1 MCGEWSFNKK
11 TPQPLS
17 VFQAMRG
24 VTESQKPSTAQLSRL
39 HTGALAKGSNDAQT
53 NVLPTRGS
61 AMCVQ
66 KFDDS
71 RCLAIHITYRV
82 SLRSSSL
89 REPRHPLL
97 KVISCFSSFLKKDC
111 LSTIPENLGAGKSLR
126 REVSLVVF
134 FVFSCVFVV
143 KKGCRG
149 KKKKTVPK
157 NRLPLKSLQFSYP
170 HVSFLESCFHV
181 LLILPQVHLRKPCYD
196 FSFL

>member
-24 VTESQKPSTAQLSRL
+24 VTESQKKPSTAQLSRL
-39 HTGALAKGSNDAQT
+39 HTQGALAKGSNDAQT

-111 LSTIPENLGAGKSLR
+111 SAHDSGESWNRQILEERGFIGC
-126 REVSLVVF
+126 F

-143 KKGCRG
+143 KK
-149 KKKKTVPK
+149 
-157 NRLPLKSLQFSYP
+157 RL
-170 HVSFLESCFHV
+170 
-181 LLILPQVHLRKPCYD
+181 
-196 FSFL
+196 